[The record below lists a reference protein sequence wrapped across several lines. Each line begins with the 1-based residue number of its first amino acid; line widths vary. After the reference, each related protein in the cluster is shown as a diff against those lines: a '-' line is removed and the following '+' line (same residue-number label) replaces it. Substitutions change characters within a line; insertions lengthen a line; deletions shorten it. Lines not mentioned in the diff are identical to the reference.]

1 MGTAVWQPKWWT
13 KDQHESNWERVKDAL
28 KRDWEQTKVD
38 LKGQGSDLDQDV
50 DDTVKQAVGKDV
62 IPPMGQAN
70 VPGGTPAVDTK
81 SRKWDDVESPFKY
94 GVGARHQLLVDGHAL
109 LGLQVEGDRLLAPVG
124 VQVQERDA
132 LLQQMRGVT
141 VSQRVRRGL
150 LR

>member
-28 KRDWEQTKVD
+28 KRDWEQTKID

-50 DDTVKQAVGKDV
+50 DDTVKQALGKDV

-94 GVGARHQLLVDGHAL
+94 GVGARHQYGSEHKTWDDNLEGKLKSEWESDTGH
-109 LGLQVEGDRLLAPVG
+109 GTWSDVK
-124 VQVQERDA
+124 
-132 LLQQMRGVT
+132 
-141 VSQRVRRGL
+141 SFVRRGWDKVVG
-150 LR
+150 